1 MENNEN
7 DYLVCRHLGIT
18 RNQFIQVIKE
28 KNLTTVEEVMD
39 ETDAGSIC
47 GSCIY
52 ELNIIMEELEEE
64 MASKKK

>member
-1 MENNEN
+1 MDKE

-18 RNQFIQVIKE
+18 KNEFIKVIKE
-28 KNLTTVEEVMD
+28 KDLKTVQDVMD

-52 ELNIIMEELEEE
+52 ELEIIMEELQEEE
-64 MASKKK
+64 K